1 MILSLLLALA
11 ALQTPPV
18 AAPVP
23 EAAPAPAKP
32 QTAPPQWPADTS
44 KEAQESWVALIAAL
58 RPKGSAASAPI
69 GAFDLSIKSRVVSM
83 TADGSRQQHDVMMRF
98 QYLEPRFVRRTFQ
111 DSKVESMRGPD
122 GDWLWDPAKNDLVQL
137 AGQEFAQDRR
147 ELSQTVS
154 IARNY
159 LALAE
164 PDRLRILKLERL
176 PSPPKGLPA
185 LDPKDITTP
194 RDTAL
199 TLASS
204 LEWISVLSPDFQVVE
219 AVRSEQPPVFRAQ
232 LGLDPK
238 SHRPKLALIFQE
250 EAGAL
255 VLESGVLVDF
265 TTVDYKN
272 IDEHLVP
279 SFFRV
284 HDPLLPSSPF
294 VFQREARVSVAV
306 LSGSTLRPKLTP
318 DDFKP
323 PKPAKK

>member
-1 MILSLLLALA
+1 MILRVLVALA
-11 ALQTPPV
+11 ALQAPFLATPVLPLARS
-18 AAPVP
+18 AA
-23 EAAPAPAKP
+23 KF

-44 KEAQESWVALIAAL
+44 KEAQDSWTALLAAL
-58 RPKGSAASAPI
+58 RPKGSVAAAPI
-69 GAFDLSIKSRVVSM
+69 HAFDLSIKSRVLSIEN
-83 TADGSRQQHDVMMRF
+83 GSRQQHDVMMRF
-98 QYLEPRFVRRTFQ
+98 QYLEPRFVRRTFLE
-111 DSKVESMRGPD
+111 SHVESMRGPD

-137 AGQEFAQDRR
+137 SGQEFAQDRR

-164 PDRLRILKLERL
+164 PERLRIVKLERL
-176 PSPPKGLPA
+176 RAPPKGLPA

-194 RDTAL
+194 KDSAL
-199 TLASS
+199 TLAAS

-219 AVRSEQPPVFRAQ
+219 TVKSEQPPVFRAQ

-238 SHRPKLALIFQE
+238 SHLPKLAMIFQE

-265 TTVDYKN
+265 TNVAYKN

-306 LSGSTLRPKLTP
+306 LAGSTLRPVLTP

-323 PKPAKK
+323 PKPKK